1 MKNYTIVSLADA
13 NYFDLLNELV
23 NSILQFKESDDVD
36 ICILDAGLTDEQKTT
51 LSKKVKQI
59 KKAEWDIEVPGY
71 KIGKKEWLKSQVSRA
86 FLPKYFPGYKK
97 YLWIDCDAWVN
108 DWNSVE
114 LYFKACENGK
124 LGRGADYQKN
134 IIGIDLAKA
143 KFKKKEQDIFFKAVE
158 AYTGLVLANEKYRIN
173 SENVNLLERQVET
186 DRIRLD
192 RGEVTVSDVAQSES
206 SLAGAKAKLIIAEN
220 EVITNKL
227 NFENVI
233 GPLPDLNSLSSDIEI
248 SINLPNSLNN
258 ALEVSKKNN
267 PDLIISKLEF
277 EQSEKDVEI
286 ARSDLSPSASI
297 SFEKSYSE
305 DLSATYDEREKDIL
319 KATVTWPFYSGGKN
333 RANLNKNKN
342 LKTRKRLLL
351 DSAVKTNEAIVASAW
366 SNFLS
371 NQSLLSSVEAQ
382 VRAAEIANEGITAEY
397 ESGVGRTTLD
407 VIQSNSLLLNALIT
421 RADSERNLILSQ
433 FNLLKSMGLLNSDHL
448 KIN

>member
-1 MKNYTIVSLADA
+1 MIKKILLIVIFSFISINAFAISLKEALKIAYKNNPEINAERENLKVSEEELKISKSGYMPSLTISGSKSKE
-13 NYFDLLNELV
+13 NTNELTKQSGGDATI
-23 NSILQFKESDDVD
+23 NDVD
-36 ICILDAGLTDEQKTT
+36 PLTTSVTIEQK
-51 LSKKVKQI
+51 I
-59 KKAEWDIEVPGY
+59 
-71 KIGKKEWLKSQVSRA
+71 
-86 FLPKYFPGYKK
+86 
-97 YLWIDCDAWVN
+97 ID
-108 DWNSVE
+108 
-114 LYFKACENGK
+114 F
-124 LGRGADYQKN
+124 GRDADYQKN

-143 KFKKKEQDIFFKAVE
+143 KFKKKEQDIFFKAIE

-173 SENVNLLERQVET
+173 SENINLLERQVET

-206 SLAGAKAKLIIAEN
+206 SLAGARAKLIAAEN
-220 EVITNKL
+220 EVVTNKL

-233 GPLPDLNSLSSDIEI
+233 GPLLDLNTLSSDLAMTL
-248 SINLPNSLNN
+248 NLPNSLNN
-258 ALEVSKKNN
+258 ALEVSRKNN
-267 PDLIISKLEF
+267 PDLIISKLEY
-277 EQSEKDVEI
+277 EQSEKDVQI

-421 RADSERNLILSQ
+421 RAESERNLILSQ